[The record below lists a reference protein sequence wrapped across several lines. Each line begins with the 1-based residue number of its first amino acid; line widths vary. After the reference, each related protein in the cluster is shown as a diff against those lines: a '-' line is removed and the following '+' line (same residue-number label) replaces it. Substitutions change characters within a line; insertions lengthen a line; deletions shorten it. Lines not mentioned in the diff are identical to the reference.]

1 MAVSGQ
7 IEDMSLPAGNL
18 SDTANIVE
26 SVLPALAARA
36 VFLVLALHD
45 NPSVFVGDILVRFLS
60 HFIFSSLGLRL
71 FASIVFCVVEAVRGS
86 HVVVVERLR
95 GKAELT
101 TIWLR
106 G

>member
-7 IEDMSLPAGNL
+7 IKDMGLPAGDL

-26 SVLPALAARA
+26 SVLPALTVGA
-36 VFLVLALHD
+36 VFLVLVLHD
-45 NPSVFVGDILVRFLS
+45 NPSVFVGDILVRFFS

-71 FASIVFCVVEAVRGS
+71 FASIVFCVVEAVGGS
-86 HVVVVERLR
+86 YVVVVVRLR

-101 TIWLR
+101 SIWLR